1 MTHSIIPET
10 VDITHDTGLGNI
22 KYNMSPSLIERMET
36 NIDFLCIN
44 ENIKLASHKSGCK
57 DFKEISLS
65 AFYCIYRINA
75 SSFSNIAKTTGKSE
89 T

>member
-57 DFKEISLS
+57 DFKEIRVFLH
-65 AFYCIYRINA
+65 FTV
-75 SSFSNIAKTTGKSE
+75 FTE
-89 T
+89 